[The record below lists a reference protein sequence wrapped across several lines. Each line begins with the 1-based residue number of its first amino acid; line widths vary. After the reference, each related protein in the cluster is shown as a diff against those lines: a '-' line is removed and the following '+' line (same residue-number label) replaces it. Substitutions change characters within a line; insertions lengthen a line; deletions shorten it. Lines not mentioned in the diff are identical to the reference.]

1 MKSKDQILLEQA
13 YSKIL
18 NENKINVLGGKV
30 TLGGD
35 VVPDEN
41 SLKTTKLN
49 FNEDPEDPR
58 SVISSQVF
66 NIDGRKAALKV
77 EEDRSDDDQWYHYSF
92 IDPETK
98 EHIANMNWGRSELK
112 YQDVLDSIE
121 LGLPSGVL
129 KHSKESSY
137 PTRINMDSDILD
149 KFFNDTAEREG
160 LELIPRGK

>member
-1 MKSKDQILLEQA
+1 MRKKDDILLEQA
-13 YSKIL
+13 YSKVL
-18 NENKINVLGGKV
+18 NENKINILGGKV

-41 SLKTTKLN
+41 ILKTTKLK
-49 FNEDPEDPR
+49 FNEDPDDPR
-58 SVISSQVF
+58 SVISTQLFDV
-66 NIDGRKAALKV
+66 DGRKAALKI

-98 EHIANMNWGRSELK
+98 EHVANMNWGRGELK

-137 PTRINMDSDILD
+137 PTRINMDSDIID
-149 KFFNDTAEREG
+149 KFFYNTAEKEG
-160 LELIPRGK
+160 YELIPRGK